1 MVGNSLSNED
11 IEEIISDSFFILW
24 KNRNKLD
31 QSKKIEPYLAGIIR
45 NLVKL
50 KYRKMKFNNNIE
62 DYSDKIIDF
71 RAIDLIYEE
80 REKVN
85 IIEKALNKMKKQDIE
100 IFNMYYYSAMKISE
114 IAKVFNIT
122 EKMDLSAVIPTGN
135 IQACIL
141 IVIVSA
147 AVLKSAIGNRK

>member
-1 MVGNSLSNED
+1 MVGNNLSDED
-11 IEEIISDSFFILW
+11 IEEIMSDSFFILW
-24 KNRNKLD
+24 KNRKNFD
-31 QSKKIEPYLAGIIR
+31 QSKKLEPYLAGIIK

-50 KYRKMKFNNNIE
+50 KYRKIKYNNNIE

-85 IIEKALNKMKKQDIE
+85 IIEKSLNKMKKQDVE

-114 IAKVFNIT
+114 IAKVFNTT
-122 EKMDLSAVIPTGN
+122 EFN
-135 IQACIL
+135 IKSRLYRIRKK
-141 IVIVSA
+141 
-147 AVLKSAIGNRK
+147 LKKELEKGGYSYGE

>member
-1 MVGNSLSNED
+1 MVGNNLSNED
-11 IEEIISDSFFILW
+11 IEEIMSDSFFILW
-24 KNRNKLD
+24 KNRNNFDQTKKL
-31 QSKKIEPYLAGIIR
+31 EPYLAGIIR

-50 KYRKMKFNNNIE
+50 KYRKIKFNNNIE

-114 IAKVFNIT
+114 IAKLFDTTEFNIKSRLYRIRKILKKEL
-122 EKMDLSAVIPTGN
+122 EKGGYSYGE
-135 IQACIL
+135 
-141 IVIVSA
+141 
-147 AVLKSAIGNRK
+147 